1 MGQPVTYTAVNGHA
15 YNGGP
20 LSYTWNFGD
29 ATSTTGQRV
38 THVFHQ
44 IGNGFVALI
53 VQDQRGARAYTT
65 VPVTVVTQLPIV
77 RVKASSTQIVAGGTV
92 TFDASNSTAP
102 LDRPDN
108 RIVSY
113 QWDFGDG
120 TQLTTTAP
128 VTRHAFA
135 TAGTYT
141 VTIQA
146 TDRQDLP
153 GTATL
158 TVTVMPP
165 FVVQLL
171 WWLSLGVILVSL
183 VLLAPQAARWL
194 RRGPQRHGTR

>member
-1 MGQPVTYTAVNGHA
+1 VTYTAVNGHA